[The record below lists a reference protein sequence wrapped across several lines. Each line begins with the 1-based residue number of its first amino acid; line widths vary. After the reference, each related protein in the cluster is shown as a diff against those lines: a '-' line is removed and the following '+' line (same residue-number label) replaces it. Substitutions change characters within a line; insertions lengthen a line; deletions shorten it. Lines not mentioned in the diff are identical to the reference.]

1 MIFNVEEE
9 TENLAWWDQ
18 AGCHMPCVKTRE
30 EFANRSKTC
39 LSRARDCVQLEAL
52 NLDFFSCRISCL
64 LVLSRAITWQ
74 IMAKLWVWTAGC
86 K

>member
-1 MIFNVEEE
+1 MGPGRLPYALCE
-9 TENLAWWDQ
+9 D
-18 AGCHMPCVKTRE
+18 
-30 EFANRSKTC
+30 
-39 LSRARDCVQLEAL
+39 SRRVCKPEQDLFESCPRLEAL